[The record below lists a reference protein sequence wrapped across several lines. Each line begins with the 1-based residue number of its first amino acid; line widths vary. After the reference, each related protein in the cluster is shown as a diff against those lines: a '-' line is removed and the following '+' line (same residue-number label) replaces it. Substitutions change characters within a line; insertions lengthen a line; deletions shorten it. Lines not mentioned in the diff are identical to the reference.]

1 MKVTIGNILFIIDL
15 VLLFSSCQLE
25 KTTKNNDAGF
35 KEINDTTYIDV
46 IHRDGEIDSIYSFVE
61 FTAIDS
67 LHYNLN
73 YRGEDEE
80 KKVIITKNIDGKI
93 IERIYISKSSD
104 TLQRIKDIYSDSN
117 LLESVNYLYDMDLV
131 IISRY
136 TNGRHCLNEYYNLVN
151 NEIQDLKMKDT
162 ITYSNFV
169 GGRVKVVT
177 RNNDNNIIKSK
188 IYESKFERKEI
199 WDDYFVIENNKI
211 GMTIKGD
218 VIHGRLITNEIIIT
232 KEPISGK
239 VTRDIYILN

>member
-1 MKVTIGNILFIIDL
+1 MKVMIGNILFITNL
-15 VLLFSSCQLE
+15 VLLFSSCNPE
-25 KTTKNNDAGF
+25 TTTKNNTAF

-46 IHRDGEIDSIYSFVE
+46 IHRDGEIDSTYSFVE

-93 IERIYISKSSD
+93 IERIYISQSSD
-104 TLQRIKDIYSDSN
+104 TLQRIKDIYSDAN
-117 LLESVNYLYDMDLV
+117 LLESVNYLYDMNLV

-136 TNGRHCLNEYYNLVN
+136 VNGRNCLNEYYYFVN

-169 GGRVKVVT
+169 GGKVKVVT
-177 RNNDNNIIKSK
+177 RNNDNKIIKSK

-199 WDDYFVIENNKI
+199 WDDYFVIENKKL

-218 VIHGRLITNEIIIT
+218 VIQGRLVTNEIIIT

-239 VTRDIYILN
+239 VTRDIFILN